1 MGASEILH
9 GITGAWRIAM
19 RDPDAARHFNLS
31 DTGFFRS
38 FLALVF
44 ALPIILFSTTSLWRM
59 NQSVEAF
66 AGVDFVSFAAAQI
79 GGEIFYWAVYLVTMV
94 LVTRHLKLGA
104 SFGAYV
110 VTFNWGELMT
120 SSLMAAPLLLYSLG
134 LFNGQVAVM
143 LTLSVFG
150 LIVWYRWQIARV
162 VLGAPPSTA
171 IAILVFDFVL
181 GIVLEQAL
189 GQLLLM
195 PAAT

>member
-9 GITGAWRIAM
+9 GITGAWRIVM

-31 DTGFFRS
+31 AEGFFRS

-44 ALPIILFSTTSLWRM
+44 VLPIILFSTTSLWRM

-66 AGVDFVSFAAAQI
+66 AGVDFISFAMVQI

-120 SSLMAAPLLLYSLG
+120 SSLMAAPPLLYSLG
-134 LFNGQVAVM
+134 LFNGQIAVM
-143 LTLSVFG
+143 LTLPVFG

-189 GQLLLM
+189 GRLLLT
-195 PAAT
+195 PAAG

>member
-1 MGASEILH
+1 MGVSEILH

-19 RDPDAARHFNLS
+19 RDPNAARHFDLS

-66 AGVDFVSFAAAQI
+66 ADVDFVSFATVQI

-94 LVTRHLKLGA
+94 PVARHLKLGA

-120 SSLMAAPLLLYSLG
+120 SALMAVPPLLYSLG
-134 LFNGQVAVM
+134 LLNGQVAAT
-143 LTLSVFG
+143 LTLPVFG

-162 VLGAPPSTA
+162 VLGAPPSSA
-171 IAILVFDFVL
+171 IAILIFDFVL
-181 GIVLEQAL
+181 GVVLEQAL
-189 GQLLLM
+189 GRLLLT
-195 PAAT
+195 PAAG